1 MIDLKDVTFGYKRQN
16 KLFNSLQLNLAN
28 SGICGLL
35 GKNGSGKTTLLK
47 IISGLIF
54 PDEGAIQVFG
64 HIPKK
69 RNPSFLNE
77 IFFLPED
84 FFVPT
89 LTADHY
95 VNFYAPFY
103 TSFDHASFQN
113 NMAEFDLPR
122 NKLLT
127 QLSYGQKKKFLI
139 AFGLATNCSLL
150 ILDEPTNGLDIPSKT
165 QFRKLL
171 AATITDKK
179 LFLISTHQVHDV
191 EKLIDTIVILDEG
204 NIILQQPLIEE
215 ETRIDL
221 EEFFNNVITHSVKQK
236 SFSTGAINEHA

>member
-1 MIDLKDVTFGYKRQN
+1 MIELKDVSFGYSKQN
-16 KLFNSLQLNLAN
+16 PLFKKLQLNIAH

-47 IISGLIF
+47 IIAGLIF
-54 PDEGAIQVFG
+54 PDEGNIQVLG

-69 RNPSFLNE
+69 RHPSFLSE
-77 IFFLPED
+77 IYFLPED
-84 FFVPT
+84 FFVPA
-89 LTADHY
+89 LTADQY

-103 TSFDHASFQN
+103 SHFDHKSLQN
-113 NMAEFDLPR
+113 NLTEFDLPR

-127 QLSYGQKKKFLI
+127 QFSYGQKKKFLI

-171 AATITDKK
+171 ASTITDKK
-179 LFLISTHQVHDV
+179 LFIISTHQVHDV
-191 EKLIDTIVILDEG
+191 EKLIDTIIILDEG
-204 NIILQQPLIEE
+204 KIILQQPLVEE

-221 EEFFNNVITHSVKQK
+221 EDFFNSAITRTVKQTSLSK
-236 SFSTGAINEHA
+236 GVTHELT